1 MNLLERRHI
10 ARLGKELDPDSSLS
24 FPFCPEHH
32 LDGGVGGDDDDDDD
46 DGDDGDGDVG
56 GHLLFWYQVF
66 T

>member
-32 LDGGVGGDDDDDDD
+32 LDGGVGGDDDDDD
-46 DGDDGDGDVG
+46 GDVG

>member
-32 LDGGVGGDDDDDDD
+32 LDGGVGGDDDDLYIM
-46 DGDDGDGDVG
+46 VKC
-56 GHLLFWYQVF
+56 LCVTFFLIFF
-66 T
+66 SSPPPPP